1 MNNIIFETPGT
12 GSGTIPTLAQVTAQ
26 GNKTTD
32 DISVGAL
39 QITGRVP
46 IGSGSYVLTDPK
58 IGRIE
63 CSLSGSDID
72 VTLQLPSSANGAI
85 VKVSI
90 VGTASAGN
98 RVRIGAT
105 AGNINGNTFWY
116 LSQNYECVLL
126 QLYES
131 GGIFTWRVLTLVKR
145 QATGLA
151 SFPGYVGLAP
161 VTVTH
166 NLFMTP
172 VNITLTWGN
181 ADTAAVTSGGYY
193 IDNITTTTFDLYTAT
208 PFLPITL
215 LFQWSAT
222 I

>member
-26 GNKTTD
+26 GNKTLD
-32 DISVGAL
+32 DISIGGL
-39 QITGRVP
+39 QIVGRVP
-46 IGSGSYVLTDPK
+46 IGSGSYILTDPK

-63 CSLSGSDID
+63 CSLSGFDID
-72 VTLQLPSSANGAI
+72 VTLQLPASANGAI
-85 VKVSI
+85 IKVSI

-126 QLYES
+126 QLHES

-145 QATGLA
+145 QATGTVFA
-151 SFPGYVGLAP
+151 AGHVAATYV
-161 VTVTH
+161 VTH
-166 NLFMTP
+166 NLFMLP
-172 VNITLTWGN
+172 VNVTLTATNSDTGN
-181 ADTAAVTSGGYY
+181 VISTAWVDT
-193 IDNITTTTFDLYTAT
+193 ITATQFTVNFGPFVLPFDLS
-208 PFLPITL
+208 
-215 LFQWSAT
+215 FQWSAT